1 MGQEMIDNLMVAKAA
16 TFFRIQQR
24 LTNKAVEDLIANL
37 RAYYGVHARNHFK
50 HVRESLDNVHWSA
63 ICFSYE
69 KPPAFFKGIAD
80 VTDTICGYLML
91 VEYEGY
97 AAVFASRILLPASF
111 KSKHFAPVP
120 TEHVEGAIATADVVF
135 QKMRMRNMSV
145 SPYAMRNKTLEAPD
159 LANVVGPAGSRRY
172 APQAYTV
179 IATNGV
185 SRSVTPRT
193 GRIAERSERVNC
205 MELIEFAE
213 GVIDVLRATPA
224 DVSSFIRT
232 FARPMSLTEAL
243 ATSQPLTLA
252 IDTNRLLD
260 LVSGDEATYRLVQF
274 EQPLV
279 ELSTTELNQLLADL
293 SQPMALEEGSKRR
306 IAKLEGSNDEAAS
319 ISLNSKR
326 IALRSL
332 SLGLAPQV
340 QVESLAFPL
349 GADPEPR
356 MLREFLDDENAF
368 IVLFDNVRLAYIDG
382 QVFRDETL
390 LDGGAA
396 FLQHLQAD
404 PSLQEV
410 TSEKGTFTATH
421 TAFDPASS
429 FGAIVNHIAAAD
441 TVLVCD
447 DLGDEWADFIG
458 IREDGGLTQVSFY
471 HAKHDVLTLSAG
483 SFHISVS
490 QAIKNLGNMAF
501 PQDRMEA
508 KIKAWGRTYN
518 AKGQRTQIAR
528 TIRLNGQN
536 LPNAVESA
544 RTAPSGI
551 RRAIIVTSSLSKQA
565 VADAFIAI
573 QHGKRPT
580 PTFVQLYWL
589 LQSFFSACTEVGA
602 MGSVVCLP

>member
-1 MGQEMIDNLMVAKAA
+1 MIDNLMVAKAA
-16 TFFRIQQR
+16 TFFTIQQR
-24 LTNKAVEDLIANL
+24 LTNKAVEDLFANL
-37 RAYYGVHARNHFK
+37 RAHYGVNARNHFR
-50 HVRESLDNVHWSA
+50 HVRESLENAHWSA

-69 KPPAFFKGIAD
+69 KPPAFLEGIAN

-97 AAVFASRILLPASF
+97 AAVFASRIHLPTSF

-120 TEHVEGAIATADVVF
+120 TEHVEGGIATADVVF

-179 IATNGV
+179 IANGV
-185 SRSVTPRT
+185 SRTATPRT
-193 GRIAERSERVNC
+193 GRIAERSERVNHR
-205 MELIEFAE
+205 ELIEFAE

-232 FARPMSLTEAL
+232 FARPMSLADAL

-260 LVSGDEATYRLVQF
+260 LVSGDEATYRLVQI
-274 EQPLV
+274 EQPVV
-279 ELSTTELNQLLADL
+279 ELSTTELSQLLADL
-293 SQPMALEEGSKRR
+293 DQPMTIEGDSKRR

-319 ISLNSKR
+319 ISLNSNR

-332 SLGLAPQV
+332 SLGIALQV
-340 QVESLAFPL
+340 QVESLSFAP
-349 GADPEPR
+349 GEDPEPKT
-356 MLREFLDDENAF
+356 LRELLDDEDAF
-368 IVLFDNVRLAYIDG
+368 IVLFDNARLAYIDG
-382 QVFRDETL
+382 HVFRDETM

-396 FLQHLQAD
+396 FLRHLHD
-404 PSLQEV
+404 DLSLCAV
-410 TSEKGTFTATH
+410 TSEKGTFSAAH
-421 TAFDPASS
+421 RAFDDTSS
-429 FGAIVNHIAAAD
+429 FGAIVNHIAATD

-471 HAKHDVLTLSAG
+471 HAKHGALSLSAG
-483 SFHISVS
+483 SFHVSVS

-501 PQDRMEA
+501 PQERMEA
-508 KIKAWGRTYN
+508 KITAWGTTYN
-518 AKGQRTQIAR
+518 ANEQRTQIAR

-536 LPNAVESA
+536 LPEVVERA
-544 RTAPSGI
+544 RTAPNGI
-551 RRAIIVTSSLSKQA
+551 RRVVIVTSSLSKQA
-565 VADAFIAI
+565 VADAFTTI
-573 QHGKRPT
+573 QNGGRPT
-580 PTFVQLYWL
+580 HTFVQLYWL
-589 LQSFFSACTEVGA
+589 LQSFFSACAEVGA
-602 MGSVVCLP
+602 TGSIVCQP